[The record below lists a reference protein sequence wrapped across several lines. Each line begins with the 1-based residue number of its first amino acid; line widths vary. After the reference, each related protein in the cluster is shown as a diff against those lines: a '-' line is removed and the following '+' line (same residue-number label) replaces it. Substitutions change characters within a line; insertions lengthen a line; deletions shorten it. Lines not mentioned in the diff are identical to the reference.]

1 MSRDTK
7 GGSLAAM
14 AANVGRVVLS
24 SGLKSLSSPAA
35 AHKVQY
41 MPSELFSHTT
51 PQALAYM
58 PDERSKSSEE
68 VTLTCE
74 CRPRTIQGGNT
85 KPLAKNIKSSS
96 LLHKG
101 ARPARPMA
109 TVSKDVLGS
118 ARVGFQKKSVTPKKV
133 SGKSNHIPGM
143 SKQKGAGSS
152 SGLELK
158 LPHKVTITSK
168 LANPEIVF
176 ELATGEGICIENGC
190 IKMMDSRVRLDVTT
204 KNGLGGGILRT
215 LSGGTMYLNVAFNS
229 GPDKVQV
236 VAAPKLPGDI
246 YEIDMQTGDELLI
259 AKHGVLAFT
268 PNVDMQ
274 SGIKLSGMLLSGAFF
289 QKLRCKKGP
298 GKAWIASFGDIQ
310 LHRLTASQN
319 IRVDHSYFVC
329 CPSELQYSVKTM
341 TGDESTGQKLLNFFK
356 SNNSRLAM
364 QFQGPGLLMTQSRSL
379 DGLVEHISEV
389 IAADLNR

>member
-14 AANVGRVVLS
+14 AANVGRVALS
-24 SGLKSLSSPAA
+24 SGLKSLSSAA
-35 AHKVQY
+35 SAHRVQY

-58 PDERSKSSEE
+58 PDEKSKSSGE

-74 CRPRTIQGGNT
+74 CRPRTIQGGCT
-85 KPLAKNIKSSS
+85 KVAEDIKSSS
-96 LLHKG
+96 KESGLVH
-101 ARPARPMA
+101 
-109 TVSKDVLGS
+109 S
-118 ARVGFQKKSVTPKKV
+118 PKKV
-133 SGKSNHIPGM
+133 SRKSNDIPEM
-143 SKQKGAGSS
+143 SKQRGGGNS

-176 ELATGEGICIENGC
+176 ELGTGEGICIENGC

-204 KNGLGGGILRT
+204 KNGLGSGILRT

-259 AKHGVLAFT
+259 AKHGVVAFT

-274 SGIKLSGMLLSGAFF
+274 SGIRLSGMLLSGAFF
-289 QKLRCKKGP
+289 QKLRCRKGP
-298 GKAWIASFGDIQ
+298 GKAWIAAFGDIEI
-310 LHRLTASQN
+310 HRLTAGQN

-341 TGDESTGQKLLNFFK
+341 TGNESTGQKLLNLFK

-364 QFQGPGLLMTQSRSL
+364 QFQGPGVVMTQSRSL

-389 IAADLNR
+389 IAADSNR